1 MLDYT
6 IVRAHQHSAG
16 KKSRQSDVT
25 KVADVFSTKVSK
37 INMGNDILKLF
48 KGASSCDENNE
59 LISS

>member
-1 MLDYT
+1 M
-6 IVRAHQHSAG
+6 IFVWIPNNNEAVFNQERKGCVQG
-16 KKSRQSDVT
+16 
-25 KVADVFSTKVSK
+25 ADVFSTKVSK

>member
-1 MLDYT
+1 MIFVWIPNKNEAVFNQEWKGCVQD
-6 IVRAHQHSAG
+6 
-16 KKSRQSDVT
+16 
-25 KVADVFSTKVSK
+25 ADVCSTKVSK